1 MIGPVENW
9 LLALPEIILAGGALL
24 TVVVGVLGAGP
35 VATFGR
41 VHILVSGL
49 LVAALAILVLNSS
62 TETMAFS
69 GLYTADAFTT
79 FMKALVIIGSIAAL
93 IIARPFLKS
102 QKLSRFEVPLL
113 MMLATLGMCIMVSA
127 NSLLTLYIGLEL
139 QSLSLY
145 VLAALDRDSRYSTE
159 AGLKYFVLGAVASG
173 MLLFGSS
180 LIYGFSGTLSFSVLS
195 DQLPALLNGGLPG
208 VGLVFG
214 LVFVLAGLA
223 FKVSAVP
230 FHMWT
235 PDVYEGSPTAITAF
249 FAGAPKVAAMTLFI
263 RVMLDALP
271 ALQDQWTQVVYAISL
286 LSMTLGAF
294 AAIAQTSI
302 KRMMAYSSIG
312 HVGYALMGLVVGT
325 QESIAATAFY
335 MAIYMVTTT
344 GAFACILAMR
354 STDGMTDKISD
365 LAGIYKSRPLLA
377 GAFAFFLLSMLG
389 FPPFAGFF
397 GKLLVFQ
404 SAVEQG
410 LILLAVVG
418 ALTSAVAAY
427 YYLRIMKVMY
437 LDDPEVEF
445 VPLGD
450 MPSSVVMCGAALFA
464 SPLFLIIWPSLWT
477 SAQQAAS
484 ALFLG

>member
-1 MIGPVENW
+1 MIGPIENW
-9 LLALPEIILAGGALL
+9 LLALPEIILGGGVLL
-24 TVVVGVLGAGP
+24 TVVVGALGSGP
-35 VATFGR
+35 VATYGR
-41 VHILVSGL
+41 VNV
-49 LVAALAILVLNSS
+49 LVAALMAASLIALLFVAAPA
-62 TETMAFS
+62 TMAFS

-79 FMKALVIIGSIAAL
+79 FMKALVILGSIAAVL
-93 IIARPFLKS
+93 IARPFLENE
-102 QKLSRFEVPLL
+102 KLARFEVPLL
-113 MMLATLGMCIMVSA
+113 MMLATLGMCIMVSS

-145 VLAALDRDSRYSTE
+145 VLASLDRDSRFSTE

-180 LIYGFSGTLSFSVLS
+180 LIYGFSGTLSFSVLA
-195 DQLPALLNGGLPG
+195 QELPALLDGKLPS

-214 LVFVLAGLA
+214 LVFVLAALA

-249 FAGAPKVAAMTLFI
+249 FAGAPKVASMALFM
-263 RVMLDALP
+263 RVMMDALP
-271 ALQDQWTQVVYAISL
+271 ALQDQWTQVIYAISI
-286 LSMTLGAF
+286 LSMVLGAF

-325 QESIAATAFY
+325 QEGIAAMTFY
-335 MAIYMVTTT
+335 MSVYMITTIGT
-344 GAFACILAMR
+344 FVCILAMR
-354 STDGMTDKISD
+354 GSNGMTDKIED
-365 LAGIYKSRPLLA
+365 LAGLYKQRPLLA
-377 GAFAFFLLSMLG
+377 AAFAFFMLSMLG

-404 SAVEQG
+404 TAVNDG
-410 LILLAVVG
+410 WIWLSVVG

-427 YYLRIMKVMY
+427 YYLRIIKIIY
-437 LDDPEVEF
+437 LDDPEMEF
-445 VPLGD
+445 VPHGD
-450 MPSSVVMCGAALFA
+450 LPSSAVMFGAALFA
-464 SPLFLIIWPSLWT
+464 SPLFFIIWPSLWQ
-477 SAQQAAS
+477 SAQTAAAS
-484 ALFLG
+484 LF